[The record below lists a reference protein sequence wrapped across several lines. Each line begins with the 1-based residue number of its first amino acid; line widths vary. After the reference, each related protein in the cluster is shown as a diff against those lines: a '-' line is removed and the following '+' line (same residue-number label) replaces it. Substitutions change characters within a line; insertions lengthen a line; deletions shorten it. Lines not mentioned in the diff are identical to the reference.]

1 MILNDNTIAN
11 DNGIIIAP
19 AGCGKTETII
29 NIIKKHNSN
38 KKVLVLTHTNA
49 GVENVEERLKK
60 KGISLSL
67 CNVYTIASF
76 CLKYVN
82 SFKVCSQISDDSFD
96 SIYNGMN
103 KLLDNKHIKKVLT
116 NTYSLMLVD
125 EYQDCS
131 LLQHEIIKKVSK
143 IMNYKLFGDSL
154 QKIYDFSDK
163 CVDINSIMNKD
174 FPFLGN
180 LDYPWRWE
188 NNKKLGNWIMDH
200 RKKLENNTSSY
211 KFQSSLPTVEYIEF
225 NDYIELRKIA
235 YKLLNY
241 NGSNVILFNIENQA
255 QSFCKTLSGKYY
267 YQEEVECKS
276 LKNIINNIDNF
287 NYSNVIKDFILICQN
302 SFTNFKTLYSNIL
315 NKIEKND
322 FDFSRILINKDEAQ
336 LLVSLNNDFKMTN
349 LLLLMNKIESNPEIK
364 IYRKELWNVLKEI
377 IKELVINNNKKAI
390 EILLNIRNS
399 RNYNKKFKY
408 KNLVSRILLVKGLE
422 FENVLLV
429 NPNELSKELLY
440 VAISR
445 PTKHLIIAQKK

>member
-82 SFKVCSQISDDSFD
+82 SFKVCSQISDDSFN
-96 SIYNGMN
+96 SIYNGMD

-188 NNKKLGNWIMDH
+188 NNKELGNWIMDH

-211 KFQSSLPTVEYIEF
+211 KFQSFLPTVEYIEF

-255 QSFCKTLSGKYY
+255 QSFCKTLGGKYY

-315 NKIEKND
+315 NKIE
-322 FDFSRILINKDEAQ
+322 
-336 LLVSLNNDFKMTN
+336 
-349 LLLLMNKIESNPEIK
+349 SNPEIK
-364 IYRKELWNVLKEI
+364 IYRKELWNVLKDI
-377 IKELVINNNKKAI
+377 IKKLAINNNNKKAI